1 MLYGIDV
8 HLYSP
13 GKMFTPGYDKEA
25 QTKPSITAKIE
36 ESDPGITPD
45 VAARGMLKGATVRAL
60 HAALV
65 TDRSGKA
72 SRTGRRTS
80 RQT

>member
-45 VAARGMLKGATVRAL
+45 VAARGMLKGSSVSVRR
-60 HAALV
+60 AAFLA
-65 TDRSGKA
+65 DRGGQA
-72 SRTGRRTS
+72 SRTGKRTS